1 MLFRTNSLLC
11 LSFLFGCYGAILFY
25 GFDSQVDRVICLML
39 ETPVFEGHSNRV
51 SREEIKDP
59 TKNCIALC
67 MQKENRS
74 VSTYENRSV
83 SASHQ
88 SSRGEGIFSPS
99 LVTINYYARNFA
111 WHRSS
116 NVSVCISML
125 GVTFLLWY
133 TANRSI
139 TNNNSNMMNIDIPN
153 DDTLQLSPKA

>member
-1 MLFRTNSLLC
+1 
-11 LSFLFGCYGAILFY
+11 
-25 GFDSQVDRVICLML
+25 ML

-59 TKNCIALC
+59 TKNSIALC

-125 GVTFLLWY
+125 GVVHVCLELNGSVRWCRDVDCDTIPFMWPVDWY
-133 TANRSI
+133 TSGLSRSQWSSGSV
-139 TNNNSNMMNIDIPN
+139 TNALYETEMM
-153 DDTLQLSPKA
+153 LHYVRWYLGVS

>member
-1 MLFRTNSLLC
+1 
-11 LSFLFGCYGAILFY
+11 
-25 GFDSQVDRVICLML
+25 ML

-67 MQKENRS
+67 MYAKREPKR
-74 VSTYENRSV
+74 TYENRSV

-111 WHRSS
+111 
-116 NVSVCISML
+116 
-125 GVTFLLWY
+125 
-133 TANRSI
+133 
-139 TNNNSNMMNIDIPN
+139 
-153 DDTLQLSPKA
+153 